1 MPLVPAKCPNCGG
14 VLDVDPSHD
23 AALCSHCGTPFI
35 TEKAIN
41 NYNITNVANYNT
53 VNNISGGEIHIH
65 TAENDA
71 PKRLLR
77 NVFAG
82 IKQNNFDITYKNS
95 EKLEEK
101 YPESPE
107 YLMSIVLNE
116 LDFWIKEQ
124 DVSLEAIGFCNLE
137 KLVEVKKVAPELFDE
152 YYPYI
157 IGRLNGTIY
166 KNSGKKFG
174 GDLPVL
180 KAFFQSVD
188 EEEIE
193 QHFVSRENG
202 LKSNRS
208 YNDKD
213 AIKKELATLTGGDIG
228 EDEEYLKAVVKAVV
242 KAYAKHSFDL
252 DGKAKEIYDAIVGR
266 IDKAKLA
273 EYTAEA
279 DKIRKAVARRAE
291 IEEFFRVYIKK
302 IATGSYGEAK
312 KMLDNA
318 RGIPVKFELAKFRRS
333 LFGWKYTNTSLLLR
347 LSDFVDAAVKEDEEN
362 R

>member
-23 AALCSHCGTPFI
+23 AAVCSHCGTPFI

-82 IKQNNFDITYKNS
+82 IKQNNFDITYKNK

-107 YLMSIVLNE
+107 YLMSVVLNE

-124 DVSLEAIGFCNLE
+124 DVSLEAVGFCNLE
-137 KLVEVKKVAPELFDE
+137 KIVEVKKVSPELFNE

-157 IGRLNGTIY
+157 IGRINDTIY

-180 KAFFQSVD
+180 KAFFQSAN

-193 QHFVSRENG
+193 RHFVSRENG

-213 AIKKELATLTGGDIG
+213 AIKKELATLTSGDLG

-252 DGKAKEIYDAIVGR
+252 DGKAKDIYDAIVGR
-266 IDKAKLA
+266 IDKAKIA
-273 EYTAEA
+273 EYAAEA
-279 DKIRKAVARRAE
+279 EKLRKAVARRAE
-291 IEEFFRVYIKK
+291 IENFFIEYRRKL
-302 IATGSYGEAK
+302 TFNGCGEAK

-318 RGIPVKFELAKFRRS
+318 RGIPVKFELAKYKKT
-333 LFGWKYTNTSLLLR
+333 LFSWKYTGSASWLLN
-347 LSDFVDAAVKEDEEN
+347 DFVDAAMKEDEEN
-362 R
+362 K